1 MILEKE
7 TKARKQEKVRRERTR
22 KRRRRKIEASRGKIN
37 EKFIASKMTVSEK
50 KMKKSREDGKNPVMV
65 FFLNYKSINH
75 PIQFSGYHVICTY
88 LKFTYF
94 KFNPVSNRRYMKNKN
109 YT

>member
-1 MILEKE
+1 
-7 TKARKQEKVRRERTR
+7 
-22 KRRRRKIEASRGKIN
+22 
-37 EKFIASKMTVSEK
+37 
-50 KMKKSREDGKNPVMV
+50 MKKSREDGKNPVMV

-75 PIQFSGYHVICTY
+75 PIQFSGYLTT
-88 LKFTYF
+88 LKFNYF